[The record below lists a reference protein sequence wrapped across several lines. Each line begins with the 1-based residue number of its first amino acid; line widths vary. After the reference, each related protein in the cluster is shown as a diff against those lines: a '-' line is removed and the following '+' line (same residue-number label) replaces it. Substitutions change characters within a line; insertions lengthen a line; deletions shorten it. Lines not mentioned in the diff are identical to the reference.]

1 VHKTIVLVTHDID
14 EAIKLADRIAILN
27 IGAVLEQVGTPEDLL
42 REPANAFVADFL
54 GDDRGIKRLSLMRV
68 AQVPL
73 APGPVVAP
81 TATPDEARA
90 VMAAEGTDWVAVC
103 AGDRLLGWVGADDV
117 ERVATLAEAEPR
129 PFVAVVHPDTT
140 LKNALDGI
148 VTSRTRVAVV
158 VEPEDGNV
166 AEDGPTGRRYL
177 GMLTLDNLAEG
188 VTR

>member
-1 VHKTIVLVTHDID
+1 VLVTHDID

-73 APGPVVAP
+73 ARGPVVPP

-103 AGDRLLGWVGADDV
+103 DRDRLRGWVGANDV
-117 ERVATLAEAEPR
+117 DRVVTLADASPR
-129 PFVAVVHPDTT
+129 EFVAVVRPDTT

-158 VEPEDGNV
+158 VEPERTDP
-166 AEDGPTGRRYL
+166 AASPRYL
-177 GMLTLDNLAEG
+177 GMLTLDSLAEG